1 MAWLEPH
8 PTSGHFNICLRWQG
22 KKPRRTLKTTQK
34 KEAEAILHRFDE
46 NVVLLERGRLV
57 LPEGGD
63 LLTFLLSDGK
73 LSGLPAPDP
82 IPTPAAPTLREIVD
96 RYLAALGNGTVEANS
111 LATTRMHLN
120 HFLRKLGDDFQ
131 LDLLKTAALQEYVNS
146 RTRRKGK
153 KKIPLSPITLRK
165 EVATLRACWNWAV
178 HSGLLAAHFPNK
190 GLRFPKAQEKPP
202 FQTRDAIERI
212 IARGSLDEKELKA
225 LWDGLFLGVSEIGE
239 LLQHVKTNA
248 SLPWIYP
255 MVFTAAHT
263 GMRRSE
269 LLRLRIEDVDFP
281 SKTMLVHE
289 KKRVKGMTTTRRVPI
304 SPQLEQIL
312 QDWLS
317 QHPGGAF
324 LFAQTIQVERSKT
337 KRVEPTPITRDEAHD
352 HFQRTLAG
360 SKWQVLKG
368 WHTLRHSFAS
378 NLAAK
383 GIDQRFIDEFMGH
396 QTDEQRRRYRH
407 LFPHQQRQAICS
419 VFESSPPESIQNSVA
434 PMM

>member
-22 KKPRRTLKTTQK
+22 KKLRRTLKTTQK

-46 NVVLLERGRLV
+46 NVVLLERGRLQ

-73 LSGLPAPDP
+73 LSGAPAPDP
-82 IPTPAAPTLREIVD
+82 TLTPAPPTLREIVD

-120 HFLRKLGDDFQ
+120 HFLRKFGDAFQ
-131 LDLLKTAALQEYVNS
+131 LDLLKTTALQEYVNS

-153 KKIPLSPITLRK
+153 KKIPLIPTTLRK
-165 EVATLRACWNWAV
+165 EVASLRACWNWAV
-178 HSGLLAAHFPNK
+178 HSGLLAGQFPNK
-190 GLRFPKAQEKPP
+190 GLRFPKTQEKPP

-212 IARGSLDEKELKA
+212 IARGSLDERERKA
-225 LWDGLFLGVSEIGE
+225 LGDGLFLGIAEINE
-239 LLQHVKTNA
+239 FLRHVNA
-248 SLPWIYP
+248 HAGHSWIHP

-289 KKRVKGMTTTRRVPI
+289 KKRVKGMCTTRRVPI
-304 SPQLEQIL
+304 SPQLEQVL
-312 QDWLS
+312 QDWLGI
-317 QHPGGAF
+317 HPGGAF
-324 LFAQTIQVERSKT
+324 LFAQTIQVERSKKNRT
-337 KRVEPTPITRDEAHD
+337 EPMPITRDEAHD
-352 HFQRTLAG
+352 HFQRTMAG
-360 SKWQVLKG
+360 RKWQVLKG
-368 WHTLRHSFAS
+368 WHVLRHSFAS

-383 GIDQRFIDEFMGH
+383 GIDQRLIDEFMGH

-419 VFESSPPESIQNSVA
+419 VFESSPPESIQNPVA
-434 PMM
+434 PVM

>member
-1 MAWLEPH
+1 MRWIYAAGLERGWRRRIFRSRRLPSW
-8 PTSGHFNICLRWQG
+8 PGSNPIQPRVTSTSACVG
-22 KKPRRTLKTTQK
+22 KAGSCAAPSRPNKK

-46 NVVLLERGRLV
+46 NVVLLERGRLE

-63 LLTFLLSDGK
+63 LLTFLLSDDK
-73 LSGLPAPDP
+73 LSGVPAPA
-82 IPTPAAPTLREIVD
+82 PTPPQAARTLREIVD
-96 RYLAALGNGTVEANS
+96 RYLATLGNGTVEANS

-120 HFLRKLGDDFQ
+120 HFLREFGDCFQ
-131 LDLLKTAALQEYVNS
+131 LDLLKATALQKYVNS

-153 KKIPLSPITLRK
+153 KKIPFSPTTLRT
-165 EVATLRACWNWAV
+165 EVATLRACWNWAA
-178 HSGLLAAHFPNK
+178 HSGLLARHFPNK
-190 GLRFPKAQEKPP
+190 GLRFPKTQEKPP

-212 IARGSLDEKELKA
+212 IARGGLDEKERKA
-225 LWDGLFLGVSEIGE
+225 LWDALFLGVSEIGE
-239 LLQHVKTNA
+239 LLQHVKA
-248 SLPWIYP
+248 HAGLPWNYP

-289 KKRVKGMTTTRRVPI
+289 KKRVKGMTTTRRVLI

-337 KRVEPTPITRDEAHD
+337 KRTEPTPITRDEAP
-352 HFQRTLAG
+352 RWSRRKRLGLG
-360 SKWQVLKG
+360 SS
-368 WHTLRHSFAS
+368 R
-378 NLAAK
+378 
-383 GIDQRFIDEFMGH
+383 
-396 QTDEQRRRYRH
+396 
-407 LFPHQQRQAICS
+407 
-419 VFESSPPESIQNSVA
+419 SPC
-434 PMM
+434 